1 MVGEEDP
8 AVTTSTQRHPPRPKP
23 RPRLRRSLS
32 LPLIT
37 FYGLGNILGAG
48 IYVLVGKVVGH
59 AGLLAPVSFLIAALL
74 ACLTAFSY
82 AELSARYPLSA
93 GEAVYVQQGLQVPG
107 LAVIIGLLIIAAGCV
122 SSATIMRGFVGY
134 LQVFIPMSDHLA
146 LPVLA
151 AVLGGL
157 AAWGVKES
165 VTVAALLTVFEILGL
180 ILIIGVGLPSLA
192 TLPATVMDEAAS
204 LPAGTGAGVL
214 VGAFLAFYAF
224 IGFEDMVNVAEEVRE
239 PERNL
244 PRAILWALALS
255 TVLYFAVAVVAVS
268 SISPARLAASDAPL
282 ALIYQTLTG
291 REPVVIT
298 LIGMFAV
305 INGALIQIIM
315 ASRVVY
321 GMADRRWLPQVLG
334 FVHPASRTPL
344 FATLLVTGTVLSLAL
359 LGTTESLAKA
369 TSYVLLIVFT
379 MTNLSLWRL
388 KVRAPHPLGIFRV
401 PAAVPALGTLASL
414 AVILGQA
421 WLDLHG

>member
-1 MVGEEDP
+1 M
-8 AVTTSTQRHPPRPKP
+8 TTSTQRHPPYLEPG
-23 RPRLRRSLS
+23 PRLRRSLS

-48 IYVLVGKVVGH
+48 IYVLIGNVVGH
-59 AGLLAPVSFLIAALL
+59 AGVLAPVSFVLAALL

-93 GEAVYVQQGLQVPG
+93 GEAVYVQQGLKIPG
-107 LAVIIGLLIIAAGCV
+107 LAVVIGLLIVTAGCV

-134 LQVFIPMSDHLA
+134 LRVFVPVSDGLA

-157 AAWGVKES
+157 AAWGIKES
-165 VTVAALLTVFEILGL
+165 VAVAALLTVFEILGL
-180 ILIIGVGLPSLA
+180 ALIIGVGAPSLA
-192 TLPATVMDEAAS
+192 TLPTAVINEAAI
-204 LPAGTGAGVL
+204 LPAGAWAGIL
-214 VGAFLAFYAF
+214 AGAFLAFYAF

-255 TVLYFAVAVVAVS
+255 TVLYLAVALVAVG
-268 SISPARLAASDAPL
+268 SIAPAQLAASEAPL

-334 FVHPASRTPL
+334 FVHPASRTPVL
-344 FATLLVTGTVLSLAL
+344 ATLLVAATVMSLAL
-359 LGTTESLAKA
+359 LGATESLAKA
-369 TSYVLLIVFT
+369 TSYVLLIVFA

-388 KVRAPHPLGIFRV
+388 KTSAPHPLGIFCV
-401 PAAVPALGTLASL
+401 PVWVPALGTLASL
-414 AVILGQA
+414 VVILGQS
-421 WLDLHG
+421 WLDLLHP